1 MAGARWQG
9 TKTLIEENDA
19 EAGPVDTVAAEGRAE
34 EPICLQNAKWKKL
47 AKAALLEVRLLSL
60 L

>member
-1 MAGARWQG
+1 M
-9 TKTLIEENDA
+9 IEENDA
-19 EAGPVDTVAAEGRAE
+19 EARPVDTVAAEGRAE

>member
-19 EAGPVDTVAAEGRAE
+19 EARPVDTVAAEGRAE